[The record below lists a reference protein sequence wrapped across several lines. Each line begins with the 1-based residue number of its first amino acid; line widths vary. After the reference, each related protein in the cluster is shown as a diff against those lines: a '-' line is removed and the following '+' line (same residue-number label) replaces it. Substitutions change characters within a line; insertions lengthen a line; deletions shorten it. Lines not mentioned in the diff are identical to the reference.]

1 MTGIATFLAATL
13 GGLGGNLAAGTLRAG
28 LPRRIA
34 SAACLLWIAGWIA
47 VAPSTTPRDEE
58 LFYLASIL
66 IGCFLVAVAVV
77 LPRVVTVPGAGS
89 LGRQSCVSVPERLVR
104 PKSLTLPGVAF
115 AAPGGIGLLF
125 GNEVL
130 VLAFAI
136 TAAVT
141 LIVLFLFR

>member
-1 MTGIATFLAATL
+1 VTGIPTFLAATL

-47 VAPSTTPRDEE
+47 VAPSTAPREE
-58 LFYLASIL
+58 EPFYLASIL
-66 IGCFLVAVAVV
+66 IGGLLIAFAVV
-77 LPRVVTVPGAGS
+77 LPRFVTAQTDDPR
-89 LGRQSCVSVPERLVR
+89 GRTSSMSVPEPLRK
-104 PKSLTLPGVAF
+104 PKSLRLPGVAF

-130 VLAFAI
+130 VLASTI